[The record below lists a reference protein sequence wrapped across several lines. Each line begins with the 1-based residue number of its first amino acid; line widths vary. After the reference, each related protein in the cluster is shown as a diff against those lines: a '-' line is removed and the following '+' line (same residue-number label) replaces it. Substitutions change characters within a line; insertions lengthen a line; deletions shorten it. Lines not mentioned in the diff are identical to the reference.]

1 VTLISADG
9 NRIQISAFAAAD
21 QAGVIDV
28 VLPIQQDEFGVP
40 ITVADQPDLG
50 AIETFYQSGLGGF
63 WVAKVDG
70 RVVGTIALKDIGGR
84 EAALRKMF
92 VAAPYRGP
100 AFGTA
105 KQLLD
110 TLLTEAA
117 KRGIRRIFLGTTD
130 KFVAAHRFYEKN
142 GFVEVARGD
151 LPASFPLMA
160 VDSRFY
166 KVELAAGETVGR
178 PGKA

>member
-1 VTLISADG
+1 VKRSAG
-9 NRIQISAFAAAD
+9 ENQIEITAFAAAD

-28 VLPIQQDEFGVP
+28 ILPIQQEEFGVP
-40 ITVADQPDLG
+40 ITAADQPDLG
-50 AIETFYQSGLGGF
+50 AIEAFYQSGRGGF
-63 WVAKVDG
+63 WVAKIDG
-70 RVVGTIALKDIGGR
+70 RVVGTIALKDIGGG

-100 AFGTA
+100 AFATA
-105 KQLLD
+105 KKLLD

-142 GFVEVARGD
+142 GFVEIARGD

-160 VDSRFY
+160 VDSKFY
-166 KVELAAGETVGR
+166 RTELAVGEAAGR
-178 PGKA
+178 PGEA